1 MRNTETHSL
10 GLDVFKTPKTFECN
24 YWKRLFK
31 GGGVTT
37 SSLHR
42 DSESYR
48 IELKI
53 SGKLLYH
60 EISRLEAFLDDFD
73 T

>member
-1 MRNTETHSL
+1 MSDDPQHKMNVIN
-10 GLDVFKTPKTFECN
+10 G
-24 YWKRLFK
+24 K
-31 GGGVTT
+31 GKSEGVTT